1 MTIEIGYLGTDN
13 TIDLLLQ
20 SNGSAVDL
28 SGTTS
33 ISLKLGTHLI
43 TSTNSTADISWAGVG
58 YATGEVRLHLGRI
71 STLTAG
77 IYDAPLSASDAST
90 PNGVVWPNIGIEI
103 KADPMAT

>member
-1 MTIEIGYLGTDN
+1 MTIEIGYLGREN

-28 SGTTS
+28 SGTTA
-33 ISLKLGTHLI
+33 ISLKLGSHLI

-58 YATGEVRLHLGRI
+58 YATGEVRLHLGNL

-77 IYDAPLSASDAST
+77 IYDSNLSAADAST
-90 PNGVVWPNIGIEI
+90 PNGVVWANIGIEI
-103 KADPMAT
+103 KSDPMAT

>member
-1 MTIEIGYLGTDN
+1 MTIEIGYLGADN

-33 ISLKLGTHLI
+33 ISLVLGTHLI
-43 TSTNSTADISWAGVG
+43 TSTNTTASISWNGVG
-58 YATGEVRLHLGRI
+58 YATGEVRLHLGGL

-77 IYDAPLSASDAST
+77 IFDASLSASDATT
-90 PNGVVWPNIGIEI
+90 PLGVVWDHIGIEI
-103 KADPMAT
+103 KPDPMAT

>member
-1 MTIEIGYLGTDN
+1 MIEIGYIGREN

-43 TSTNSTADISWAGVG
+43 TSTNTTASISWGGA
-58 YATGEVRLHLGRI
+58 YATGEVRLHLGNL

-77 IYDAPLSASDAST
+77 IYDASLSAADAST
-90 PNGVVWPNIGIEI
+90 PLGVVWSNIGIQI
-103 KADPMAT
+103 KSDPMAT

>member
-1 MTIEIGYLGTDN
+1 MIEIGYLNTDN

-33 ISLKLGTHLI
+33 ISLKLGSHLI
-43 TSTNSTADISWAGVG
+43 VSTNSTADISWNGAG
-58 YATGEVRLHLGRI
+58 YATGEVRLHLGRL

-77 IYDAPLSASDAST
+77 IFDSNLSASDGST
-90 PNGVVWPNIGIEI
+90 PNGVVWSNIAIEV
-103 KADPMAT
+103 KTDPMAT

>member
-1 MTIEIGYLGTDN
+1 MIEIGYIGTDN

-28 SGTTS
+28 AGTTS
-33 ISLKLGTHLI
+33 ISLKLGASLI
-43 TSTNSTADISWAGVG
+43 VSTNTTASISWAGAG
-58 YATGEVRLHLGRI
+58 YATGEVRLHLGAL

-77 IYDAPLSASDAST
+77 IYDSNLSASDAST
-90 PNGVVWPNIGIEI
+90 PQGVVWSNIGIEI